1 MEDIKIDSRDLV
13 QLARL
18 ALTGGQKD
26 IQMFVRRLI
35 NRYRLPVPELSDQLG
50 SLLRKSA
57 VKNPES
63 PLRRAA
69 VETMPVDLDSR
80 LQLARTEDPVQLDTV
95 PVWQGVVQAQL
106 NQIIA
111 ERRREAELLGAGLHA
126 TRSVLFTGAPG
137 VGKTLAAKWIAREL
151 DRPLVVLDL
160 AAVMSS
166 FLGRTGNNVRNVIDY
181 AKSTPCV
188 FLIDEFDAIAK
199 RRDDQIEVGELKR
212 LVTVLLQSIDEW
224 PPSGLLI
231 AATNHPDLLDPAVWR
246 RFEVT
251 VSFPMPDLDHM
262 KSAVQLQIGYDSDAN
277 QWTDVVAR
285 ALNGLSFAEAER
297 EMVRAR
303 RHAVLEGIPLVAA
316 VQGIV
321 QERARTLDREA
332 RTKLACSIVDLG
344 ISQHKAHEWTGVSR
358 DTIRK
363 GVQQ

>member
-1 MEDIKIDSRDLV
+1 
-13 QLARL
+13 
-18 ALTGGQKD
+18 
-26 IQMFVRRLI
+26 
-35 NRYRLPVPELSDQLG
+35 
-50 SLLRKSA
+50 
-57 VKNPES
+57 
-63 PLRRAA
+63 
-69 VETMPVDLDSR
+69 
-80 LQLARTEDPVQLDTV
+80 
-95 PVWQGVVQAQL
+95 
-106 NQIIA
+106 
-111 ERRREAELLGAGLHA
+111 
-126 TRSVLFTGAPG
+126 
-137 VGKTLAAKWIAREL
+137 
-151 DRPLVVLDL
+151 
-160 AAVMSS
+160 
-166 FLGRTGNNVRNVIDY
+166 
-181 AKSTPCV
+181 
-188 FLIDEFDAIAK
+188 
-199 RRDDQIEVGELKR
+199 
-212 LVTVLLQSIDEW
+212 
-224 PPSGLLI
+224 
-231 AATNHPDLLDPAVWR
+231 
-246 RFEVT
+246 